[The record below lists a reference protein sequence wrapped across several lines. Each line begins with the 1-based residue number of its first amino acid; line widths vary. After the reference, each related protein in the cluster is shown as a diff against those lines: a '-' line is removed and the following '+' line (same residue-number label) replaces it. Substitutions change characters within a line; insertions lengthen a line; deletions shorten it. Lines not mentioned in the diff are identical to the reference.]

1 MISQRYKSDKL
12 FTNEWS
18 EMIWYTVYTIHNCG
32 KSWLRSS
39 WCRNNDHIH
48 VHIHMS
54 INKRRKFSDIHYF
67 FMKLL
72 CAICMH
78 VFYFGKLCHRCIKQ
92 MALNIPRWWSPHIIF
107 GENLP
112 YYLQYLLFRIPE
124 FSLFTDH
131 ADNDPYQY
139 MFITIIISLNI
150 K

>member
-39 WCRNNDHIH
+39 WCRNKDHIH

-92 MALNIPRWWSPHIIF
+92 MALNIPRWWSPHNNFWGKFALLSTISSFQNSWIF
-107 GENLP
+107 T
-112 YYLQYLLFRIPE
+112 F
-124 FSLFTDH
+124 H
-131 ADNDPYQY
+131 
-139 MFITIIISLNI
+139 
-150 K
+150 